1 MCGII
6 GFAGDAPC
14 TEKLLSGLYKLEYRG
29 YDSAGEATFETDGVQ
44 VIRARGGINAL
55 ENRIRSSK
63 EAPHGTCGIAHTRWA
78 THGEPSDINAH
89 PHRAGQV
96 TLVHNGIIENY
107 RELKEELSA
116 QGYTFLSQTD
126 TEVAAALIDS
136 RYRRSH
142 DPLEAI
148 RSATEKMRGSFAFG
162 ILFDDRKNEIYGTRR
177 DSPLLVGISTSGV
190 YIASDITAFL
200 SETNQYILLE
210 DGETV
215 HADKNGFTVYDAAM
229 CPIEKTIQTAAFDT
243 KSAELGGYAHF
254 MIKEIHE
261 ESDAVI
267 RTLRPRIPDR
277 FPDFSNEISD
287 IARLRALTSI
297 HIVACGTA
305 MHAGLYAKYLLERLV
320 AIPVTVEI
328 ASEFRY
334 GEPILEPTSAVFVI
348 SQSGETADTLAAVR
362 LAKARGIYTLSF
374 VNVLASSIARE
385 TDDVIYTYAGPEI
398 SVASTKA
405 YTVQTSLLALFS
417 LWLADIRGNIDKS
430 SLARYAQALLNRL
443 PAAIDEILTRD
454 KEIVSVAEALY
465 PNTDMFFIGRSIDS
479 YIAMESAL
487 KLKEISY
494 IHAEAY
500 AAGELKHGT
509 ISLITEGT
517 PVVTLLTR
525 RDIAEK
531 TLSNMREVITR
542 GARVFLICPS
552 GMSASAMSEA
562 EFVFSLPDADDIVL
576 PILAA
581 TATQLFAYHTAV
593 LRGCSIDKPRN
604 LAKSVTVE

>member
-6 GFAGDAPC
+6 GYTGDTACPD
-14 TEKLLSGLYKLEYRG
+14 KLLSGLYKLEYRG
-29 YDSAGEATFETDGVQ
+29 YDSAGEATFEEDGVH
-44 VIRARGGINAL
+44 VIRTKGGIDAL
-55 ENRIRSSK
+55 AARIRESGK
-63 EAPHGTCGIAHTRWA
+63 QPRGVCGIAHTRWA
-78 THGEPSDINAH
+78 THGEPSDTNAH
-89 PHRAGQV
+89 PQRAGQV

-107 RELKEELSA
+107 RELKNELIA
-116 QGYTFLSQTD
+116 QGYTFRSETD

-136 RYRRSH
+136 CYRTCH
-142 DPLEAI
+142 DPLGAI
-148 RSATEKMRGSFAFG
+148 RAATAMMRGSFAFG
-162 ILFDDRKNEIYGTRR
+162 ILFDDRKNEIFGTRR
-177 DSPLLVGISTSGV
+177 DSPLLVGVSPTGT

-200 SETNQYILLE
+200 SETNRYVLLE

-215 HADKNGFTVYDAAM
+215 HADRRGFTVYDAAM
-229 CPIEKTIQTAAFDT
+229 CPIEKPVLVANFDT
-243 KSAELGGYAHF
+243 RSAELGGYDHF

-261 ESDAVI
+261 EADAVT
-267 RTLRPRIPDR
+267 RTLHPRVPDTV
-277 FPDFSNEISD
+277 PDFSPEISD
-287 IARLRALTSI
+287 IPRLRTLTSI

-305 MHAGLYAKYLLERLV
+305 MHAGLYAKYLLERYV
-320 AIPVTVEI
+320 SIPVTVEI

-334 GEPILEPTSAVFVI
+334 DNPILEPTSAVFVI

-405 YTVQTSLLALFS
+405 YTVQTSLLALFT
-417 LWLADIRGNIDKS
+417 LWLADVRGTIEKP
-430 SLARYAQALLNRL
+430 LLVRMTEALLHRL
-443 PAAIDEILTRD
+443 PAAIDEVLARDEEIL
-454 KEIVSVAEALY
+454 SVAKALHRAS
-465 PNTDMFFIGRSIDS
+465 DVFFIGRSVDA

-509 ISLITEGT
+509 ISLIDEGT

-525 RDIAEK
+525 QDIAEK

-542 GARVFLICPS
+542 GARVFLICRE
-552 GMSASAMSEA
+552 GMSPCATNEA
-562 EFVFSLPDADDIVL
+562 EFVFALPGADDMAL

-581 TATQLFAYHTAV
+581 TVAQLFAYHVAV